1 MASPSVDPDI
11 EAQVN
16 SVTETQPPIIP
27 NPPPTTNA
35 ADPLAEQVAEP
46 QLPTTADA
54 DAQLQDTNN
63 NQGQYGSPP
72 VQQPPDNPQVQRGML
87 TLATLTVAS
96 SNLIR
101 VPDENHGD
109 PSDGLWSMYLTEA
122 EKQDAEV
129 TESWKGDTDGILV
142 FVSPVRAPL
151 RIVSAQVTC

>member
-1 MASPSVDPDI
+1 
-11 EAQVN
+11 
-16 SVTETQPPIIP
+16 
-27 NPPPTTNA
+27 
-35 ADPLAEQVAEP
+35 VAEP

-63 NQGQYGSPP
+63 NQGQYGSPL
-72 VQQPPDNPQVQRGML
+72 VQQPPDNPQVQHGML
-87 TLATLTVAS
+87 TLPFTLATVAS
-96 SNLIR
+96 SNLIC

-129 TESWKGDTDGILV
+129 TESWKGDTDGTLV